1 MLLPADGPLAAKVT
15 LTHYT
20 CPVFLILPKPFL
32 DHPNDPFYFLHK
44 IQSLRVA
51 LKVLTIPLYFLSH
64 RLLHTKL

>member
-20 CPVFLILPKPFL
+20 RPVVLILAKPFL

-44 IQSLRVA
+44 IQSLCVA
-51 LKVLTIPLYFLSH
+51 LKVFDHPTLFLITPPLAY
-64 RLLHTKL
+64 